1 MTGQFGVEAEVHK
14 PLAKGYRVKASIKSL
29 GMYIN
34 GIVVFP
40 PDAKSNKWEFRS
52 PAQKNGI
59 RWSSIIEFDT
69 SFPIWKEIT
78 EECFRAVRE
87 YTGYNSNTPPAQN
100 SNRTL
105 DVVPEDIDEEPIDWN
120 SVDIP
125 F

>member
-1 MTGQFGVEAEVHK
+1 MTEQFDIEAAVHT
-14 PLAKGYRVKASIKSL
+14 PLAKGYRVKASIKSI

-52 PAQKNGI
+52 PANKNGLK
-59 RWSSIIEFDT
+59 WSSIVEFDT
-69 SFPIWKEIT
+69 KFPIWKEIT

-87 YTGYNSNTPPAQN
+87 YIASNQGIPMPQHYSHTQ
-100 SNRTL
+100 
-105 DVVPEDIDEEPIDWN
+105 DVVLEDIDDGPIDL
-120 SVDIP
+120 SSIP